1 MYFKLKLV
9 LKQQSNNKILDDTIL
24 SILVDPMNK
33 VF

>member
-9 LKQQSNNKILDDTIL
+9 LKQQSNNKILDDAIL